1 MMYNFMYFFFF
12 NEIRIIKEIEDRIFH
27 IYIVSFVKLGEIK
40 FINEYI
46 IFIFLYQFNN
56 KIFLLCKHISI
67 SEIIFALYYTS
78 FKY

>member
-1 MMYNFMYFFFF
+1 MMYNFMYFFFFFF
-12 NEIRIIKEIEDRIFH
+12 NEIRIIKEIEDKIFH

-56 KIFLLCKHISI
+56 KKFFLL
-67 SEIIFALYYTS
+67 
-78 FKY
+78 